1 MLIRLLINISYI
13 YMLLYRQN
21 KSILLLTNNMRNRR
35 KSSQYVMEKYKAIKN
50 EPVYATVDQF
60 MRKIKELVL
69 K

>member
-1 MLIRLLINISYI
+1 
-13 YMLLYRQN
+13 MLLYRQN